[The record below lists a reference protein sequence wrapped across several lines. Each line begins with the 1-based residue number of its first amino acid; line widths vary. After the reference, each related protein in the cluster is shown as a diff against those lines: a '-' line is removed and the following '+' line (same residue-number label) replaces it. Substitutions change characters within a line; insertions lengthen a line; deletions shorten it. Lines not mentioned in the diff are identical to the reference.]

1 MQTQSLN
8 KIYNQTILKINFI
21 LNMKLANILKNE
33 KAASLILMAI
43 LMPIF
48 IMLIAC
54 FLQVKIPHFC
64 KYFSPGTSGEF
75 FR

>member
-1 MQTQSLN
+1 LQTQSLN

-48 IMLIAC
+48 IMLIA
-54 FLQVKIPHFC
+54 FVIDIGGSIMLTQVSK
-64 KYFSPGTSGEF
+64 
-75 FR
+75 

>member
-48 IMLIAC
+48 IMLIA
-54 FLQVKIPHFC
+54 FVIDIGGSIMLTQVSK
-64 KYFSPGTSGEF
+64 
-75 FR
+75 